1 MVQEL
6 KRPME
11 LAALKGRLERA
22 QRVQAKIGQ
31 TGERLDKVLDQ
42 IEEKEAQASGHA
54 GQLEQYNTALEATI
68 ADMIGGSNQP
78 KKDVGPNGQ
87 GGGSSGDKTVTIEV
101 TPGAGG
107 GSGGAG
113 GGNTNG
119 AT

>member
-31 TGERLDKVLDQ
+31 TGERLDKVLDE

-87 GGGSSGDKTVTIEV
+87 GGGNNDRTVTTVEV
-101 TPGAGG
+101 MPGTGG

-113 GGNTNG
+113 DGNTNG